1 MLDEKAEWKRAEG
14 NPILAPGVEGS
25 WDYRGASF
33 ASALYNSNGTIRVLY
48 SGRSAITTSWEIGL
62 ASVNVKHGDGIT
74 LAEKKGRVLEKGG
87 EKMFDAAMVYCPVV
101 WRDDGEVKMLYT
113 GYGIYEQRARTYC
126 VGYARGNSERDIK
139 RMNNGEPVFAGGYPW
154 NRYRVELWSTI
165 RVKDVYYHWYST
177 TWQPREIGYATSGVD
192 MNNFEDQS
200 PAPVFGCGS
209 GYKTN
214 RYCPCVFK
222 HDSHYYI
229 IIVEAASGDNQRF
242 AMYRSKEPT
251 FLPEER
257 EYVRS
262 VLFSHK
268 EIPWE
273 SSGNIDTPFVLTQNI
288 NRDITGQKEVVM
300 LFSGYKE
307 KGYEAIG
314 MTVEEDIKKA
324 LMPVKTDGRRSLAL

>member
-1 MLDEKAEWKRAEG
+1 MLDEKTEWKRAEG
-14 NPILAPGVEGS
+14 NPILASGVEGS
-25 WDYRGASF
+25 WDCKGASF
-33 ASALYNSNGTIRVLY
+33 ASALYNSNGTISVLY
-48 SGRSAITTSWEIGL
+48 SGRSAITASWEIGL
-62 ASVNVKHGDGIT
+62 ASVNVKHSGGIP
-74 LAEKKGRVLEKGG
+74 LVEKKGRVLEKGG
-87 EKMFDAAMVYCPVV
+87 EKMFDATMVYCPVV
-101 WRDDGEVKMLYT
+101 WRDDEEVKMLYT
-113 GYGIYEQRARTYC
+113 GCRKYEQKVRTYC
-126 VGYARGNSERDIK
+126 VGYAKGNSERDIK
-139 RMNNGEPVFAGGYPW
+139 RMNNGEPVFVGGYPW
-154 NRYRVELWSTI
+154 NRYRVEFWSSI

-177 TWQPREIGYATSGVD
+177 VWKSREIGYATSDVN

-209 GYKTN
+209 GYKAN

-222 HDSHYYI
+222 YGSHYYI
-229 IIVEAASGDNQRF
+229 ILVEAMSRDNQRF

-257 EYVRS
+257 EFVRA

-273 SSGNIDTPFVLTQNI
+273 SSGNIDTPFVVTPDI
-288 NRDITGQKEVVM
+288 NRDITGQKELVM

-314 MTVEEDIKKA
+314 MTVEEDIKNA